1 MFRRI
6 LENPILVAVGASL
19 IVVLGVLSVV
29 RVPVQLIPDLDV
41 RAVTVVTRW
50 SGATPQD
57 VEREILVE
65 QEEYLSNIAGIDR
78 MISRASMGRAEIE
91 LEFPYGT
98 DIDDVLVRVNN
109 ALTQVP
115 SYPEN
120 VDEPRIIAN
129 SYSDNSFLFF
139 GIFPLP
145 GNDGDINTFF
155 DEIDDQVR
163 VQIARV
169 PGVSEA
175 DLRGGVERQ
184 MRIYVDPVRLADRRI
199 SIDQVRNAI
208 RGRNRDVSGG
218 DLDAGKKRYVMRT
231 IGRFKTVEEINDL
244 VIAQRGDALVR
255 LRDVGYAQLGFR
267 RETAHRLSQ

>member
-1 MFRRI
+1 MLFRRI

-19 IVVLGVLSVV
+19 IVVLGVLSVI

-50 SGATPQD
+50 PGATPQD

-129 SYSDNSFLFF
+129 SYSDNSFVFF

-145 GNDGDINTFF
+145 GNDGDINTFY

-184 MRIYVDPVRLADRRI
+184 MRIYVDPGAARRSSHLHRSGAQRDPRTQPGRLGRRSGRGQETLCDAYHRSLPDRRG
-199 SIDQVRNAI
+199 DQR
-208 RGRNRDVSGG
+208 SG
-218 DLDAGKKRYVMRT
+218 DRATR
-231 IGRFKTVEEINDL
+231 
-244 VIAQRGDALVR
+244 
-255 LRDVGYAQLGFR
+255 
-267 RETAHRLSQ
+267 